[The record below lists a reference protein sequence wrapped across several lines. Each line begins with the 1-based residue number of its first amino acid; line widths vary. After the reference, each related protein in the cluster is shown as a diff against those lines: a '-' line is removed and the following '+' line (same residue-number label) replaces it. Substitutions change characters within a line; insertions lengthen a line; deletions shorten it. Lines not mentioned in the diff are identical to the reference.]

1 MHYTSWNN
9 LLVVMSQV
17 PALTPITRH
26 IANHVVGVYNDG
38 GTVTQDCNLFYDNIT
53 NTVGFV
59 IPLSPGRKDQG

>member
-9 LLVVMSQV
+9 LLVVLGQV
-17 PALTPITRH
+17 PALTTITRH
-26 IANHVVGVYNDG
+26 MANHAIGVYNDG
-38 GTVTQDCNLFYDNIT
+38 GTVTQDYKLFYGNIT